1 MFVGNSSL
9 RRQLT
14 KCNNIPIATINS
26 GLPLKGEKMI
36 NFDAV
41 KSERSLRNLISRN
54 LNKEI
59 HPGTK
64 PSIDFIHKILEDAY
78 NSDLKYDVT
87 DMRPKILAFANNSTN
102 QAEYCVKLV
111 ARMKFKSDDNSIDVS
126 DYENDEIG
134 SLTLKYFQTY
144 LLWYGS
150 LKEKIKNQ

>member
-1 MFVGNSSL
+1 MKSIHLHYIYDGDPEALMNLKDIEVKVFVGNSSL

-36 NFDAV
+36 NFNAV

-111 ARMKFKSDDNSIDVS
+111 ARMKLVR
-126 DYENDEIG
+126 
-134 SLTLKYFQTY
+134 
-144 LLWYGS
+144 
-150 LKEKIKNQ
+150 